1 MAVDTWESTINGL
14 PYGLYVY
21 LVDTDKTGS
30 SVIGASGDNVFSC
43 FYAPYVRPEDLE
55 YTRIPYD
62 TVRFGKVT
70 EVRPE
75 LTTEPMVSRIKAI
88 KKGSR
93 FFGVRPQIYEAP
105 FSFGGQ
111 RDWRKE
117 SKLHTYPYSYITLFD
132 GINEPMN
139 LKPQYCS
146 GTHLDIGVKNSLDD
160 KLTTSL
166 FVQNY
171 KGDTHG
177 RFEGLVIG
185 ANLELPTT
193 SSNYANF
200 ISRTRSTL
208 LQNSKNIQENFIV
221 NQNVAENNYDTARD
235 TSLLSGGVSGLG
247 NILSG
252 NFGGLLG
259 TGANLLSSA
268 ITANN
273 NLSNSRMIN
282 SMNKNL
288 AMKSLVAS
296 VADSK
301 TVPNT
306 LISKGSDIMY
316 GLRNMGKALKFFR
329 FRQREEYM
337 EVLGDYFAMYGYAQ
351 NRLMSINLR
360 SRVYYNYIK
369 TKEVNILTSS
379 IPNIY
384 LEKLKA
390 IYNNGTTV
398 WHVDN
403 PNVFPLNY
411 DNDNTE
417 VDKV

>member
-1 MAVDTWESTINGL
+1 MAVDTWESSINGL
-14 PYGLYVY
+14 PYGLYIY
-21 LVDTDKTGS
+21 LIDNDSRGS

-43 FYAPYVRPEDLE
+43 FYAPYVRIEDLE
-55 YTRIPYD
+55 YRRIPYD
-62 TVRFGKVT
+62 TARFGKVT

-75 LTTEPMVSRIKAI
+75 LTSEPMVNRIYSI
-88 KKGSR
+88 KNGSR
-93 FFGVRPQIYEAP
+93 FFNVRPKVYNKPISLEGNRRWQN
-105 FSFGGQ
+105 
-111 RDWRKE
+111 E
-117 SKLHTYPYSYITLFD
+117 SKLHTYPYTYLTLFD
-132 GINEPMN
+132 GINEPFN
-139 LKPQYCS
+139 IKPQYCK
-146 GTHLDIGVKNSLDD
+146 GNKMDIGVKMSLDD

-166 FVQNY
+166 FIQNY

-177 RFEGLVIG
+177 RFEGLVTG

-221 NQNVAENNYDTARD
+221 NNAVAENNYETARD
-235 TSLLSGGVSGLG
+235 TSILSGGVNGLS

-252 NFGGLLG
+252 NYAGLLG

-273 NLSNSRMIN
+273 SLSNSRMVN
-282 SMNKNL
+282 AMNKNMAL
-288 AMKSLVAS
+288 KSLVS
-296 VADSK
+296 TVADAK

-316 GLRNMGKALKFFR
+316 GLRNMEKYLKLFK
-329 FRQREEYM
+329 FRQRDEYM
-337 EVLGDYFAMYGYAQ
+337 EVIGDFFAMYGYAQ
-351 NRLMSINLR
+351 NRLMEVDTK
-360 SRVYYNYIK
+360 SRQYYNYIK

-379 IPNIY
+379 IPNVY
-384 LEKLKA
+384 LDKLKA
-390 IYNNGTTV
+390 IYNNGTTI

-403 PNVFPLNY
+403 PNVLPLNY
-411 DNDNTE
+411 SKDNTE
-417 VDKV
+417 VSE

>member
-1 MAVDTWESTINGL
+1 MAVDTWESKINDL
-14 PYGLYVY
+14 PYGLYLY
-21 LVDTDKTGS
+21 LVDNDSTGS

-43 FYAPYVRPEDLE
+43 FYAPYVRIEDLE

-75 LTTEPMVSRIKAI
+75 LTYEPMVNRIKAI
-88 KKGSR
+88 KNGSR
-93 FFGVRPQIYEAP
+93 FFDVRPKVYDTP
-105 FSFGGQ
+105 LSLGGQ
-111 RDWRKE
+111 RRWQNE
-117 SKLHTYPYSYITLFD
+117 SKLHTYPYTYLTLFD
-132 GINEPMN
+132 GINEPFN
-139 LKPQYCS
+139 IKPQYCK
-146 GTHLDIGVKNSLDD
+146 GNKMDIGVKMSLDD

-166 FVQNY
+166 FIQNY

-177 RFEGLVIG
+177 RFEGLVTG

-221 NQNVAENNYDTARD
+221 NNAVAENNYETSKDTA
-235 TSLLSGGVSGLG
+235 LLSGGVSGLG

-252 NFGGLLG
+252 NLGGLLG
-259 TGANLLSSA
+259 TGANLLGSA
-268 ITANN
+268 ISANN
-273 NLSNSRMIN
+273 TLANSRMIN
-282 SMNKNL
+282 NMNKNMAL
-288 AMKSLVAS
+288 KSMVAT
-296 VADSK
+296 VADAK

-316 GLRNMGKALKFFR
+316 GLRNMGKALKLFK
-329 FRQREEYM
+329 FRQRDEYM
-337 EVLGDYFAMYGYAQ
+337 EVIGDFFAMYGYAQ
-351 NRLMSINLR
+351 NRLMEVNTK
-360 SRVYYNYIK
+360 SRQYYNYIK

-384 LEKLKA
+384 LDKLKA
-390 IYNNGTTV
+390 IYNNGVTI

-403 PNVFPLNY
+403 PDVMPLNY
-411 DNDNTE
+411 SKDNTE
-417 VDKV
+417 VEE

>member
-1 MAVDTWESTINGL
+1 MAVDTWESKINDL
-14 PYGLYVY
+14 PYGLYLY
-21 LVDTDKTGS
+21 LVDNDSTGS

-43 FYAPYVRPEDLE
+43 FYAPYVRIEDLE

-75 LTTEPMVSRIKAI
+75 LTYEPMVNRIKAI
-88 KKGSR
+88 KNGSR
-93 FFGVRPQIYEAP
+93 FFDVRPKVYDTP
-105 FSFGGQ
+105 LSLGGQ
-111 RDWRKE
+111 RRWQNE
-117 SKLHTYPYSYITLFD
+117 SKLHTYPYTYLTLFD
-132 GINEPMN
+132 GINEPFN
-139 LKPQYCS
+139 IKPQYCK
-146 GTHLDIGVKNSLDD
+146 GNKMDIGVKMSLDD

-166 FVQNY
+166 FIQNY

-177 RFEGLVIG
+177 RFEGLVTG

-221 NQNVAENNYDTARD
+221 NNAVAENNYETSKDTA
-235 TSLLSGGVSGLG
+235 LLSGGVSGLG

-252 NFGGLLG
+252 NLGGLLG
-259 TGANLLSSA
+259 TGANLLGSA
-268 ITANN
+268 ISANN
-273 NLSNSRMIN
+273 TLANSRMIN
-282 SMNKNL
+282 NMNKNMAL
-288 AMKSLVAS
+288 KSMVAT
-296 VADSK
+296 VADAK

-316 GLRNMGKALKFFR
+316 GLRNMGKALKLFK
-329 FRQREEYM
+329 FRQRDEYM
-337 EVLGDYFAMYGYAQ
+337 EVIGDFFAMYGYAQ
-351 NRLMSINLR
+351 NRLMEVNTK
-360 SRVYYNYIK
+360 SRQYYNYIK

-379 IPNIY
+379 IPNVY
-384 LEKLKA
+384 LDKLKA
-390 IYNNGTTV
+390 IYNNGVTI

-403 PNVFPLNY
+403 PDVIPLNY
-411 DNDNTE
+411 SKDNTE
-417 VDKV
+417 VEE

>member
-1 MAVDTWESTINGL
+1 MAVDTWESKINDL
-14 PYGLYVY
+14 PYGLYLY
-21 LVDTDKTGS
+21 LVDNDSTGS

-43 FYAPYVRPEDLE
+43 FYAPYVRIEDLE

-75 LTTEPMVSRIKAI
+75 LTYEPMVNRIKAI
-88 KKGSR
+88 KNGSR
-93 FFGVRPQIYEAP
+93 FFDVRPKVYDTP
-105 FSFGGQ
+105 LSLGGQ
-111 RDWRKE
+111 RRWQNE
-117 SKLHTYPYSYITLFD
+117 SKLHTYPYTYLTLFD
-132 GINEPMN
+132 GINEPFN
-139 LKPQYCS
+139 IKPQYCK
-146 GTHLDIGVKNSLDD
+146 GNKMDIGVKMSLDD

-166 FVQNY
+166 FIQNY

-177 RFEGLVIG
+177 RFEGLVTG

-221 NQNVAENNYDTARD
+221 NNAVAENNYETSKDTA
-235 TSLLSGGVSGLG
+235 LLSGGVSGLG

-252 NFGGLLG
+252 NLGGLLG
-259 TGANLLSSA
+259 TGANLLGSA
-268 ITANN
+268 ISANN
-273 NLSNSRMIN
+273 TLANSRMIN
-282 SMNKNL
+282 NMNKNMAL
-288 AMKSLVAS
+288 KSMVAT
-296 VADSK
+296 VADAK

-316 GLRNMGKALKFFR
+316 GLRNMGKALKLFK
-329 FRQREEYM
+329 FRQRDEYM
-337 EVLGDYFAMYGYAQ
+337 EVIGDFFAMYGYAQ
-351 NRLMSINLR
+351 NRLMEVNTK
-360 SRVYYNYIK
+360 SRQYYNYIK

-379 IPNIY
+379 IPNVY
-384 LEKLKA
+384 LDKLKA
-390 IYNNGTTV
+390 IYNNGVTI

-403 PNVFPLNY
+403 PDVMPLNY
-411 DNDNTE
+411 SKDNTE
-417 VDKV
+417 VEE

>member
-1 MAVDTWESTINGL
+1 MGVDTWESKINGL
-14 PYGLYVY
+14 PYGLYLY
-21 LVDTDKTGS
+21 LVDNDKTGS

-43 FYAPYVRPEDLE
+43 FYAPYVRIEDLE

-62 TVRFGKVT
+62 TQRFGKVT

-75 LTTEPMVSRIKAI
+75 LKYEPMVNRIKAI
-88 KKGSR
+88 KNGSR
-93 FFGVRPQIYEAP
+93 FFEVRPKVYATPISLE
-105 FSFGGQ
+105 GQ
-111 RDWRKE
+111 RRWQNE
-117 SKLHTYPYSYITLFD
+117 SKLHTYPYTYLTLFD
-132 GINEPMN
+132 GINEPFN
-139 LKPQYCS
+139 IKPQYCK
-146 GTHLDIGVKNSLDD
+146 GNKMDIGVKMSLDD

-166 FVQNY
+166 FIQNY

-177 RFEGLVIG
+177 RFEGLVTG

-221 NQNVAENNYDTARD
+221 NNAVAENNYETARD
-235 TSLLSGGVSGLG
+235 TSILSGGVNGIS

-252 NFGGLLG
+252 NYAGLLG

-268 ITANN
+268 ISANN
-273 NLSNSRMIN
+273 SLSNSRMVN
-282 SMNKNL
+282 AMNKNMAL
-288 AMKSLVAS
+288 KSLVS
-296 VADSK
+296 TVADAK

-316 GLRNMGKALKFFR
+316 GLRNMEKYLKLFK
-329 FRQREEYM
+329 FRQRDEYM
-337 EVLGDYFAMYGYAQ
+337 EVIGDFFAMYGYAQ
-351 NRLMSINLR
+351 NRLMEVNTK
-360 SRVYYNYIK
+360 SRQYYNYIK

-379 IPNIY
+379 IPNVY
-384 LEKLKA
+384 LDKLKA
-390 IYNNGTTV
+390 IYNNGTTI

-403 PNVFPLNY
+403 PDVLPLNY
-411 DNDNTE
+411 SKDNTE
-417 VDKV
+417 VSE